1 MLLQDPLPGDSTVRQ
16 RKLIVFLLRLLDW
29 AFVVATTSVR
39 PPDLLRQ
46 PRVTIS
52 VPRRLTPAES
62 AHCPGASSFVKRR
75 LLSECGQHHWRHESV
90 PVRVLMEQHGTD
102 RVHHARDAR
111 PPGFASDRRNASQVL
126 TNGSQREA
134 MRTDDKLGR
143 VALVVTELGL
153 GVPNA

>member
-1 MLLQDPLPGDSTVRQ
+1 
-16 RKLIVFLLRLLDW
+16 
-29 AFVVATTSVR
+29 
-39 PPDLLRQ
+39 
-46 PRVTIS
+46 
-52 VPRRLTPAES
+52 
-62 AHCPGASSFVKRR
+62 
-75 LLSECGQHHWRHESV
+75 
-90 PVRVLMEQHGTD
+90 MEQHGTD